1 MPRSAKG
8 LKSDVSIR
16 AIKKPGYHAD
26 GGGLYLQITASGA
39 RSWIFRYT
47 GSGRRHEM
55 GLGSYPDV
63 TLKAAR
69 DKAAEMRILRAAGR
83 DPLQVRRAERQQR
96 AGSVTFA
103 EAADAYIAAH
113 EPSWRNSKHR
123 QQWSNTLATYV
134 SPSLG
139 SVPVAD
145 IETSHVTAVLE
156 PIWRTKTE
164 TATRVRQR
172 VEAILDWAA
181 ARGLRTGENPA
192 RWRGHL
198 DKLLARPTRIRT
210 VQHHPALPY
219 AELPAFMLELAGQ
232 NGVAARALTFCIL
245 TAARTGE
252 VIGARWSEIDGDVW
266 TIPGTRMKSGRDH
279 RVPLSLPAQQIIEEL
294 RALSG
299 EADGFVF
306 PGGRGT
312 KPLSNMAMTAV
323 LKRMGRSQITAH
335 GFRSSFRDWA
345 RESTNFPR
353 EVAETALAHIL
364 KDKVE
369 AAYARGDLLDKRRE
383 LMAAWADYCV
393 AQPASNVAPLV
404 GRGRQT
410 KP

>member
-1 MPRSAKG
+1 MPRPAKG

-26 GGGLYLQITASGA
+26 GGGLYLQVTAGGA

-47 GSGRRHEM
+47 GGGRRHEM

-63 TLKAAR
+63 TLKTAR
-69 DKAAEMRILRAAGR
+69 DNAAEMRSLRAAGR
-83 DPLQVRRAERQQR
+83 DPLQVRRAGRQQR

-113 EPSWRNSKHR
+113 EPSWRNPKHR
-123 QQWSNTLATYV
+123 QQWTNTLATYV
-134 SPSLG
+134 LPSLG
-139 SVPVAD
+139 SVSVAD
-145 IETSHVTAVLE
+145 IETSHVTRVLE
-156 PIWRTKTE
+156 PIWLAKTE

-252 VIGARWSEIDGDVW
+252 VIGAHWSELDGDVW
-266 TIPGTRMKSGRDH
+266 TIPGARMKSGREH
-279 RVPLSLPAQQIIEEL
+279 RVPLSLPAQQIIEQL
-294 RALSG
+294 RALSDD
-299 EADGFVF
+299 ADGFVF
-306 PGGRGT
+306 PGGRGAR
-312 KPLSNMAMTAV
+312 PLSNMAMAAV
-323 LKRMGRSQITAH
+323 LKRMGRGGITAH
-335 GFRSSFRDWA
+335 GFRSCFRDWA

-383 LMAAWADYCV
+383 LMAAWASY
-393 AQPASNVAPLV
+393 ALSRAA
-404 GRGRQT
+404 GT
-410 KP
+410 TATA

>member
-39 RSWIFRYT
+39 RSWIFRYSS
-47 GSGRRHEM
+47 SGRRHEM

-113 EPSWRNSKHR
+113 EPSWRNPKHR
-123 QQWSNTLATYV
+123 QQWTNTLATYV
-134 SPSLG
+134 LPSLG
-139 SVPVAD
+139 SVAVAD
-145 IETSHVTAVLE
+145 IDTSHVTMVLE
-156 PIWRTKTE
+156 PIWLAKTE

-198 DKLLARPTRIRT
+198 DKLLARPTRVRT

-232 NGVAARALTFCIL
+232 KGVAARALTLCIL

-266 TIPGTRMKSGRDH
+266 TIPGTRMKSGREH

-294 RALSG
+294 RALSAD
-299 EADGFVF
+299 ADGFVF
-306 PGGRGT
+306 PGGRNGT
-312 KPLSNMAMTAV
+312 PLSNMAMAAV
-323 LKRMGRSQITAH
+323 LKRMGRGGITAH
-335 GFRSSFRDWA
+335 GFRSCFRDWA

-383 LMAAWADYCV
+383 LMAAWASY
-393 AQPASNVAPLV
+393 ALSRAA
-404 GRGRQT
+404 GAAATG
-410 KP
+410 

>member
-1 MPRSAKG
+1 MPRAAKG

-26 GGGLYLQITASGA
+26 GGGLYLQVTASGA

-69 DKAAEMRILRAAGR
+69 ETAAEMRSLRAAGR

-96 AGSVTFA
+96 AGGVTFA
-103 EAADAYIAAH
+103 EAAAAYIAAH
-113 EPSWRNSKHR
+113 EPSWRNPKHR

-134 SPSLG
+134 LPSLG

-145 IETSHVTAVLE
+145 IETSHVTRVLE
-156 PIWRTKTE
+156 PIWLAKTE

-198 DKLLARPTRIRT
+198 DKLLARPTRVRT
-210 VQHHPALPY
+210 VRHHPALPY
-219 AELPAFMLELAGQ
+219 AELPAFMLELEGQ
-232 NGVAARALTFCIL
+232 KGVAARALTFCIL

-252 VIGARWSEIDGDVW
+252 VIGALWSEIDGDVW
-266 TIPGTRMKSGRDH
+266 TIPGTRMKSGREH

-294 RALSG
+294 RALSAD
-299 EADGFVF
+299 ADGFVF

-312 KPLSNMAMTAV
+312 KPLSNMAMAAV
-323 LKRMGRSQITAH
+323 LKRMGRGGITAH

-353 EVAETALAHIL
+353 EVAETSLAHIL

-383 LMAAWADYCV
+383 LMAAWADY
-393 AQPASNVAPLV
+393 ALLPAA
-404 GRGRQT
+404 GAAAT
-410 KP
+410 A